1 MNDTS
6 LQHISDEKIKTP
18 KEYTVYNCHTH
29 TFTIDHVPNNFGKK
43 VMPILYQVITMKVVK
58 WYYLNLTYRNNNYKR
73 FLHRCN
79 KIKHFFI
86 DILKFTVVL
95 HWIYTL
101 VLFFLNWF
109 FKMLVN
115 LLALGNLFSPQSKAA
130 FKRFTTIGRYAT
142 YSKSGQ
148 RKVFDL
154 LEKTYDTNTKF
165 VVLPM
170 DMDYMEAGKPIANYM
185 EQLQELLKVT
195 SNNKDQL
202 LPFVF
207 VDPRRITDVNI
218 NLNGFSYQKYV
229 KSNLLKQKFYGIK
242 MYPALG
248 YYPFDK
254 NLIETYKF
262 AQEHQIPITTHCIEG
277 TVFYRGKKKKEWSH
291 HPILKYT
298 KKKAEGP
305 IPIPL
310 PQTKNFDFTTNFSHP
325 LNYHCLLDKDL
336 LSSYLG
342 EEIDL
347 SKLKICLAH
356 FGGSKEWLRYTD
368 DNWNNY
374 NNNISHSSRQAYF
387 NSKIKNTL
395 THGSTRTIWWNASW
409 LSIIYDLMIKYD
421 GVYTDISFIVFNE
434 ELFPLLKY
442 LLQDDKVKHKIIF
455 GTDYYVVAQKNT
467 EKALFQNLRS
477 YIGED
482 LFYMISHTNA
492 KQFLKTNFGQP

>member
-1 MNDTS
+1 
-6 LQHISDEKIKTP
+6 
-18 KEYTVYNCHTH
+18 
-29 TFTIDHVPNNFGKK
+29 
-43 VMPILYQVITMKVVK
+43 
-58 WYYLNLTYRNNNYKR
+58 
-73 FLHRCN
+73 
-79 KIKHFFI
+79 
-86 DILKFTVVL
+86 
-95 HWIYTL
+95 
-101 VLFFLNWF
+101 
-109 FKMLVN
+109 MLIN
-115 LLALGNLFSPQSKAA
+115 LLALSNLFSAETKAA
-130 FKRFTTIGRYAT
+130 FKRFRTIGRYAT

-170 DMDYMEAGKPIANYM
+170 DMDYMEAGEPIANYM
-185 EQLQELLKVT
+185 QQLEELLKVR

-207 VDPRRITDVNI
+207 ADPRRIVDPKI
-218 NLNGFSYQKYV
+218 NVNGFSYQSYIKR
-229 KSNLLKQKFYGIK
+229 NLSKQNFHGIK

-248 YYPFDK
+248 YFPFDK
-254 NLIETYKF
+254 DLIETYKF

-277 TVFYRGKKKKEWSH
+277 TVFFRGKKKKEWNQ

-298 KKKAEGP
+298 KKKEEGP

-310 PQTKNFDFTTNFSHP
+310 PQTKNYDFTTNFSHP

-342 EEIDL
+342 VETDL

-356 FGGSKEWLRYTD
+356 FGGTKEWLRYTE

-374 NNNISHSSRQAYF
+374 NNNISHSSKENYL

-395 THGSTRTIWWNASW
+395 NHGSTRTIWWNASW
-409 LSIIYDLMIKYD
+409 LSVIYDLMIKYE
-421 GVYTDISFIVFNE
+421 GVYTDISFIIFNE
-434 ELFPLLKY
+434 DLFPLLKY
-442 LLQDDKVKHKIIF
+442 LLQDEKVKDKILF

-492 KQFLKTNFGQP
+492 KRFLSTSFKTH